1 MVPVVDSAFTPFT
14 VGVYRCTQRLS
25 AGRSGELF
33 AAIHRPTG
41 TLRAIRRLSPDI
53 LADRTLARG
62 VLQNLERIRQLKHPN
77 VLRIHETIVEIDEAY
92 VVMDYIQGV
101 NLMDVLK
108 RLRGT
113 APLSPQLATFITSQ
127 ICQALD
133 HAHHFREE
141 GRPSPLVH
149 GALWPPN
156 VLLSFRGEIT
166 VSDFGAWVIPTG
178 LHGEEGNVSIRTQ
191 FSYRSPEHVNGSTLT
206 SASDVFC
213 VGILLFELLTGRQ
226 LFLGQ
231 SLMETLE
238 LVENA
243 EVESLAGVPDPLL
256 PVLGRCLEREPSGRY
271 ADPASLFSELSVAFP
286 RSGSRE
292 VRSEL
297 ARFLDGF
304 PRPSG
309 GPGPL
314 APEPILQKAHS
325 AEVDTEEGATRRSNL
340 PPVPPPDDLTPEPV
354 APLTPLPGL
363 REDIDEPTNI
373 NPTGVTEALV
383 ALSKDTTDPGALDS
397 LFGPEPGEEEEP
409 TRIDPIIPGITG
421 PEPLPA
427 LGKEDADHEEGPTN
441 IPGVDQRVLWESPDE
456 VTVPTDDDTRPQ
468 PVFPPLPPGD
478 RGKFIKTTSEADED
492 EESTVKTSG
501 VSTALSGEFS
511 VDDEPTIQASHAPL
525 DSITPPPQTV
535 GSRGD
540 LDDEPT
546 FPSKPDGKV
555 PSTRPP
561 QATPGLGW
569 SPAPSAPPKADE
581 GDDEPTLQASQPQLS
596 APGSKAPPAAQPPGV
611 HKTTLPWGAL
621 ENVYPAVGD
630 AGRNRDTGPAR
641 EVIEPR
647 REEGTPAVEA
657 LAKTALAGDEA
668 IGDPGGLEFSFAPG
682 DEGKPAPAQLST
694 YGQDDSSLVSDV
706 STFDRERRA
715 VAQEIS
721 EVSDVSSFD
730 QDSFV
735 SGVHSFE
742 GDSSVF
748 SVSMPGPAR
757 SRFTAAH
764 VLLLVAI
771 VVFLIAVGLL
781 IRRLVLQSRAH
792 RAQSTVEQVVDAAVV
807 TPRTSSLSPDAGP
820 RKQPKPTP
828 KTGKPKG
835 KVHSSGQHLNA
846 LLHGKLKPGMLRI
859 VSKPPGM
866 VYVNG
871 KRLGDSPV
879 TARVRPGDQVKLA
892 VVAPRFELHHDT
904 VDVPLSR
911 GMSLEVTLREAGY
924 KRAEGRRRGWLA
936 VHCRKRDER
945 RIMLDGQDTGYSC
958 PGPVVF
964 RISPGRHKVG
974 FFSPATGKI
983 SGRRAKVRSGRKAH
997 IWAPR

>member
-1 MVPVVDSAFTPFT
+1 MLPVVDSAFTPFM

-41 TLRAIRRLSPDI
+41 TLRAIRRLSPEV
-53 LADRTLARG
+53 LADQTLARV
-62 VLQNLERIRQLKHPN
+62 VLQNLERIRRLSHPN

-101 NLMDVLK
+101 SLMEVLK

-113 APLSPQLATFITSQ
+113 APLSPQLATFIASQ

-133 HAHHFREE
+133 HAHHFRDE

-156 VLLSFRGEIT
+156 VLLSFRGEVT

-178 LHGEEGNVSIRTQ
+178 LHGEDGNVSIRTQ

-213 VGILLFELLTGRQ
+213 VGVLLFELLTGRQ

-243 EVESLAGVPDPLL
+243 EFESLAGVPDPLL
-256 PVLGRCLEREPSGRY
+256 PVLGRCLEREPAGRY

-297 ARFLDGF
+297 VRFLDGF
-304 PRPSG
+304 PRPGG

-314 APEPILQKAHS
+314 APEPILQEAKS
-325 AEVDTEEGATRRSNL
+325 SELDTEEGATRRSNL

-383 ALSKDTTDPGALDS
+383 ALSKDTTDPGALDK
-397 LFGPEPGEEEEP
+397 LFGPEQGEEEEP

-427 LGKEDADHEEGPTN
+427 LGKEGVERSDGPTN
-441 IPGVDQRVLWESPDE
+441 VSGVDQRVLWESPDE
-456 VTVPTDDDTRPQ
+456 ITVPADDDTRPQ
-468 PVFPPLPPGD
+468 PVYPPLPPG
-478 RGKFIKTTSEADED
+478 RFVKTTSDGNED
-492 EESTVKTSG
+492 EESTVKTSA

-525 DSITPPPQTV
+525 VSITPPPQSV
-535 GSRGD
+535 GDRGD

-546 FPSKPDGKV
+546 FPSKPDGQV

-569 SPAPSAPPKADE
+569 TPAPPAPGKADE
-581 GDDEPTLQASQPQLS
+581 ADDEPTLQASQPQLPALGS
-596 APGSKAPPAAQPPGV
+596 NAPLAAPQPGV
-611 HKTTLPWGAL
+611 HRTTLPWGAL
-621 ENVYPAVGD
+621 ENAYHPLGTAGSASD
-630 AGRNRDTGPAR
+630 AGPGRA
-641 EVIEPR
+641 VIEPR

-657 LAKTALAGDEA
+657 LAKTALAGDGAMVDE
-668 IGDPGGLEFSFAPG
+668 GGLEFSVAPG
-682 DEGKPAPAQLST
+682 DEGKPAAAPLST

-721 EVSDVSSFD
+721 EVSDVSAFD

-735 SGVHSFE
+735 SGVNSFD

-748 SVSMPGPAR
+748 SISMPGPAR

-781 IRRLVLQSRAH
+781 IRRLVLQSRARH
-792 RAQSTVEQVVDAAVV
+792 ARSTVEQVVDAGEV

-820 RKQPKPTP
+820 HEQPTP
-828 KTGKPKG
+828 TTKKPG
-835 KVHSSGQHLNA
+835 AKVHSSGQHLKA

-859 VSKPPGM
+859 VSKPPGT
-866 VYVNG
+866 VYVGG

-879 TARVRPGDQVKLA
+879 TASVRPGDQVKLA
-892 VVAPRFELHHDT
+892 VVAARFEMHRDT

-945 RIMLDGQDTGYSC
+945 RILLDGQDTGYSC

-964 RISPGRHKVG
+964 RIAPGRHKVG
-974 FFSPATGKI
+974 FFSPTTGKT
-983 SGRRAKVRSGRKAH
+983 SSRRAKVRNGRKSH